1 MNATGKCLCGAV
13 TFSAEGVD
21 PHFHACQ
28 CSMCRRWAGG
38 PLMAVK
44 VEAVAF
50 EGASHIQRYASSKW
64 AERGFCSKCGT
75 HLFYR
80 FAGSDDYIVFAGFF
94 GEGVAFEL
102 KEQIFIDSKP
112 EFYEFSNATEN
123 LTGAEVFAKFAPS
136 D

>member
-1 MNATGKCLCGAV
+1 MKGTCLCGAV
-13 TFSAEGVD
+13 SITAPNQTKISACHCG
-21 PHFHACQ
+21 
-28 CSMCRRWAGG
+28 MCRRWGGG
-38 PLMAVK
+38 PLMAVHCGSG
-44 VEAVAF
+44 VRIDNPDAV
-50 EGASHIQRYASSKW
+50 SSYQSSEW

-112 EFYEFSNATEN
+112 AFYEFSNATEN